1 MDNQEL
7 GLETQLI
14 RTQLERTQYLEH
26 SVPLYLTSSF
36 IFEDAEDMRASFAE
50 ETLNN
55 KTNSAENENGVLGIP
70 GQITELFPKK
80 ERNIYSRFSNPNTS
94 EFVEKICLM
103 EGAEDG
109 YAFATGMAAVYST
122 FAALLNSGDHIVS
135 ASSVFGSTHTLFTK
149 YFPKWNITTSYF
161 DVNKPETIE
170 DFIQPNTKILYA
182 ESPTNPAVD
191 VLDLELLG
199 KIAKKHNLI
208 LIIDNCFATPYI
220 QNPIQFGADLVIHS
234 ATKLIDGQGRVLGG
248 VTVGRSDLIR
258 EIYLFSR
265 NTGPALSPFNAW
277 VLSKSLETLPVRIEK
292 HCENALKVA
301 EFLESH
307 PNVAAV
313 KYPFLKS
320 HPQYEVAKRQMKLG
334 GNIVAFEIK
343 GGIEAG
349 RQFLDKIKLCS
360 LSANLGDTRSIVTH
374 PASTTHSKLTEEE
387 RLAVSI
393 TDGLVRVSV
402 GLETVNDV
410 INDLKQAL
418 E

>member
-1 MDNQEL
+1 M
-7 GLETQLI
+7 
-14 RTQLERTQYLEH
+14 
-26 SVPLYLTSSF
+26 
-36 IFEDAEDMRASFAE
+36 
-50 ETLNN
+50 
-55 KTNSAENENGVLGIP
+55 
-70 GQITELFPKK
+70 
-80 ERNIYSRFSNPNTS
+80 
-94 EFVEKICLM
+94 
-103 EGAEDG
+103 
-109 YAFATGMAAVYST
+109 
-122 FAALLNSGDHIVS
+122 
-135 ASSVFGSTHTLFTK
+135 
-149 YFPKWNITTSYF
+149 
-161 DVNKPETIE
+161 
-170 DFIQPNTKILYA
+170 
-182 ESPTNPAVD
+182 
-191 VLDLELLG
+191 
-199 KIAKKHNLI
+199 
-208 LIIDNCFATPYI
+208 
-220 QNPIQFGADLVIHS
+220 
-234 ATKLIDGQGRVLGG
+234 
-248 VTVGRSDLIR
+248 
-258 EIYLFSR
+258 
-265 NTGPALSPFNAW
+265 
-277 VLSKSLETLPVRIEK
+277 LSKSLETLPVRIEK
-292 HCENALKVA
+292 HCENAQKVA

-307 PNVAAV
+307 PNVSAV